1 MEARRSARFL
11 PDSADDPWE
20 DTVDRPRPRLH
31 HRPNIRGSLSRPA
44 EGVVLPMRS
53 SIFTALATL
62 VLLTG
67 SLAAQDVQ
75 LVPGDPATGRG
86 DSYVFQFDEELGESL
101 IDFID
106 LAKVILQR
114 PIKFVPTEVGD
125 VKIFI
130 VGPLTVEKEK
140 FYQFFQAVLR
150 AYEFIIMDYG
160 PKGSSFLSIQKIG
173 VGGAG
178 GRGGGAF
185 IKSKAPIVPM
195 ELLQLY
201 SEDPATLITT
211 SIPLKY
217 IDARSA
223 MASFQPYFDTTIEG
237 IRNVEN
243 SNSLVITGFG
253 TNVWGAYQLVGL
265 VDVPPFKPEV
275 HIRKRELQNTSV
287 DEIETVLTDLLAAA
301 RGLRPGQTATPQQAG
316 GLSRQTIEPRVIL
329 DARSNSLLLTGEE
342 EMVDRIESWIDILD
356 VEVEP
361 RSFTHVYRLENTDA
375 GTMEEILRDVL
386 SEDQSSAGGAGR
398 GAQPGG
404 GASSLEIPASVV
416 ADEISNAL
424 VITASERKYAELLE
438 IIRSLDI
445 RRKQVLV
452 EAAIVETQESLSE
465 IFRAGVGVATG
476 DITTGDEKG
485 GAFLSNFGTPLGF
498 NSTTGEV
505 DIADSLAG
513 LQGSSGGS
521 FATFSSSAV
530 PIPLFLQWI
539 SGHTKT
545 RVLSRPSVLTN
556 NNEEAEL
563 SAEEETSFETTSV
576 TNNTTQSNFESVT
589 AGIRLNVSPT
599 ISAGNYLRLR
609 VRLEISDFR
618 PARSGNS
625 AAPPD
630 INRREIDTPIT
641 LPDGHTIILGGLVT
655 HSNSESKSKIPW
667 LGDLP
672 LIGWLFR
679 SEDEAQNDLYLYVF
693 ITAHI
698 IDGDFALLNEISA
711 AREQDIERLG
721 GDLSELVGSV
731 SVSEEDDRIVP
742 LTGLDEV
749 FDMPTPSMPSS
760 GAREER

>member
-1 MEARRSARFL
+1 
-11 PDSADDPWE
+11 
-20 DTVDRPRPRLH
+20 
-31 HRPNIRGSLSRPA
+31 
-44 EGVVLPMRS
+44 MRS

-75 LVPGDPATGRG
+75 LVPGDPASGLG

-130 VGPLTVEKEK
+130 VGPLTVEKAK

-150 AYEFIIMDYG
+150 AYDFIIMDYG

-201 SEDPATLITT
+201 KEDPATLITT

-253 TNVWGAYQLVGL
+253 TNVWGAFQLVGL

-316 GLSRQTIEPRVIL
+316 GLSQQTIEPRVLL

-438 IIRSLDI
+438 IIRNLDI

-465 IFRAGVGVATG
+465 VFKAGVGVATG
-476 DITTGDEKG
+476 DITAGDEKG
-485 GAFLSNFGTPLGF
+485 GGFISNFGTPLGF
-498 NSTTGEV
+498 DDAGAV
-505 DIADSLAG
+505 DIGASLQS
-513 LQGSSGGS
+513 LQGSNGGN
-521 FATFSSSAV
+521 FASFSSSAV

-545 RVLSRPSVLTN
+545 KVLSRPSVLTN

-563 SAEEETSFETTSV
+563 SAEEETSFETSTLSQGGQTS
-576 TNNTTQSNFESVT
+576 NNFEQVT

-618 PARSGNS
+618 PARSGNTS
-625 AAPPD
+625 APPD

-679 SEDEAQNDLYLYVF
+679 AEDESQTDLYLYVF

-711 AREQDIERLG
+711 ARQQDIERLG

-731 SVSEEDDRIVP
+731 SISEEDDRIVP

-749 FDMPTPSMPSS
+749 FDMPTPSLPSS

>member
-1 MEARRSARFL
+1 
-11 PDSADDPWE
+11 
-20 DTVDRPRPRLH
+20 
-31 HRPNIRGSLSRPA
+31 
-44 EGVVLPMRS
+44 MRS
-53 SIFTALATL
+53 SILISL
-62 VLLTG
+62 V
-67 SLAAQDVQ
+67 SLALLAGPLTAQDVQ
-75 LVPGDPATGRG
+75 LIPGAPGTGQG
-86 DSYVFQFDEELGESL
+86 DSYVFQFDEENGEKL

-114 PIKFVPTEVGD
+114 PIKYAPTEIGD
-125 VKIFI
+125 VTIFI
-130 VGPLTVEKEK
+130 VGPLTVEKAK

-150 AYEFIIMDYG
+150 AYDFIIMDYG

-173 VGGAG
+173 GGGAG
-178 GRGGGAF
+178 ARGGGAF

-195 ELLQLY
+195 DRLEEY

-265 VDVPPFKPEV
+265 VDVPPFKPQP

-287 DEIETVLTDLLAAA
+287 DEIETVLTELLAAA
-301 RGLRPGQTATPQQAG
+301 RGLRPGQTAQPQQAG
-316 GLSRQTIEPRVIL
+316 ALASQSIEPRVIL
-329 DARSNSLLLTGEE
+329 DARSNSLLLAGEE
-342 EMVDRIESWIDILD
+342 EMVERIESWIDILD

-375 GTMEEILRDVL
+375 GSMEEILKDVL
-386 SEDQSSAGGAGR
+386 ADDQSSAGSGR
-398 GAQPGG
+398 AAQPGS
-404 GASSLEIPASVV
+404 GASSLEIPASVT
-416 ADEISNAL
+416 ADEISNSL
-424 VITASERKYAELLE
+424 VITASDRKYADLIET
-438 IIRSLDI
+438 IRSLDI

-465 IFRAGVGVATG
+465 IFKAGVGVATG
-476 DITTGDEKG
+476 DVTAGDEKG
-485 GAFLSNFGTPLGF
+485 GGFISNFGTPLGF
-498 NSTTGEV
+498 DDTGAV
-505 DIADSLAG
+505 DIGASLQN
-513 LQGSSGGS
+513 LQGSNGGN

-545 RVLSRPSVLTN
+545 KVLSRPSVLTN
-556 NNEEAEL
+556 DNEEAEL
-563 SAEEETSFETTSV
+563 SAEEETSYETTSV

-679 SEDEAQNDLYLYVF
+679 AEDESQNDLHLYVF

-711 AREQDIERLG
+711 AREQDVERLG

-731 SVSEEDDRIVP
+731 SVSEDDDRILP

-749 FDMPTPSMPSS
+749 FDMPTPAMPTS
-760 GAREER
+760 GPREER